1 MVSLPTEFDYNLTV
15 DESRKMVGLYSRA
28 TFEGHGSASRQN
40 LTLLI
45 LNESCASF
53 ALELRVSALCC
64 SVTMSYKEFFLHIYR
79 TGLLT
84 WLTLLL
90 LH

>member
-1 MVSLPTEFDYNLTV
+1 MVCMPTEFDYNLTV
-15 DESRKMVGLYSRA
+15 DESRTMAGLNSRA
-28 TFEGHGSASRQN
+28 TFDGHRIRVRQN
-40 LTLLI
+40 LTLLF
-45 LNESCASF
+45 LNESCAIF
-53 ALELRVSALCC
+53 TLELRVGSLSC
-64 SVTMSYKEFFLHIYR
+64 SVALTYKNFFLHIYR

>member
-1 MVSLPTEFDYNLTV
+1 MVSLPTEFEYNLTV
-15 DESRKMVGLYSRA
+15 DESRKMAGLYSRA
-28 TFEGHGSASRQN
+28 TFEGHGTPLRQN
-40 LTLLI
+40 LTLVLF
-45 LNESCASF
+45 NESCAIF
-53 ALELRVSALCC
+53 TLELRVGALCC
-64 SVTMSYKEFFLHIYR
+64 SVTLSYKDFFLHVYR